1 MFNNMSDDDANSTQ
15 LEGKKL
21 KKKGVVIDGQ
31 YLEITE
37 NSPALMEEVELDE
50 GQEYFI
56 EREYAGIENGEEREE
71 RMEKERVAALKIN
84 QQKQEQQQQQQVLQ
98 NSTEQVNKI
107 ERGMMLSKNKGRPV
121 DETQFRR
128 EGPAA
133 IIERND
139 AIDKASSSQKND
151 LPAAHFLVGD
161 NVDKLDFKDSP
172 PTKQDVQKYDL
183 KNSVPAQKLPD
194 VRDKGEERGI

>member
-21 KKKGVVIDGQ
+21 KKRGVIIDGI

-37 NSPALMEEVELDE
+37 DSPALMEDLELED
-50 GQEYFI
+50 
-56 EREYAGIENGEEREE
+56 EREFFREREFYGRESGEEREE

-84 QQKQEQQQQQQVLQ
+84 QRKQEQQQQQQVLQ

-121 DETQFRR
+121 DEMQFRR
-128 EGPAA
+128 EGPASVLNG
-133 IIERND
+133 ND
-139 AIDKASSSQKND
+139 AVEKASVSQKND
-151 LPAAHFLVGD
+151 LPAEHFLLGG
-161 NVDKLDFKDSP
+161 NVDKLDFKSSP
-172 PTKQDVQKYDL
+172 PTKDEVQKYGL
-183 KNSVPAQKLPD
+183 QNAVPAQKLPD
-194 VRDKGEERGI
+194 IRNNGEERGV

>member
-56 EREYAGIENGEEREE
+56 EREYAGIESGEEREE

-139 AIDKASSSQKND
+139 AIDKAASSQKND
-151 LPAAHFLVGD
+151 LPAEHFLIGE
-161 NVDKLDFKDSP
+161 NTDKLDFKQSP
-172 PTKQDVQKYDL
+172 PSKDEALKY
-183 KNSVPAQKLPD
+183 SVPAQKLPD